1 MAKTEWKP
9 NKKQV
14 LFMETL
20 KGSKEPMTL
29 AEISK
34 VAGQEIKSGSINCLI
49 SKGLVKTT
57 EKEVV
62 ITKTE
67 VRKVYSL
74 VEQDQAMTQSV
85 KRKKLVDKRK
95 K

>member
-9 NKKQV
+9 NEKQV

-74 VEQDQAMTQSV
+74 VEQD
-85 KRKKLVDKRK
+85 
-95 K
+95 

>member
-1 MAKTEWKP
+1 
-9 NKKQV
+9 
-14 LFMETL
+14 
-20 KGSKEPMTL
+20 MTL
-29 AEISK
+29 AEVSK
-34 VAGQEIKSGSINCLI
+34 VAGVDIKSGSINCLI

-74 VEQDQAMTQSV
+74 VDN
-85 KRKKLVDKRK
+85 D
-95 K
+95 